1 MRSNNMQNSKNFIRY
16 LVRFEINAFYLSL
29 QSKQC
34 FDQRL
39 DFLILQ
45 YNALQHYARNGTI

>member
-1 MRSNNMQNSKNFIRY
+1 VITRLVIMRSNNMQNSKNFIRY

-39 DFLILQ
+39 DFLI
-45 YNALQHYARNGTI
+45 HV